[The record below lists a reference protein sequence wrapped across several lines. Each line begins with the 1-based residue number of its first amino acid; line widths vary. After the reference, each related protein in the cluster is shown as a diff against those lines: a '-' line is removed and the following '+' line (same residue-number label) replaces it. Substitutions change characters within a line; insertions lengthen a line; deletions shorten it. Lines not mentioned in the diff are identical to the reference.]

1 MTKKKIFSISL
12 LILLTGAALAIYF
25 YFRPPRTLG
34 EIVGSQFMKPDH
46 IFILNGG
53 TGDRRELKDSERTD
67 MLELLQKA
75 EIQNIESIGAFE
87 GSTYIQLIKGNDK
100 FTLSIAGEYCFRTKD
115 PDDTNQMILYH
126 VDKDS
131 YQKIK
136 NLMGFLSN
144 MYTIFRVIAIFLI
157 LIMPIHEHGRDFDHP
172 TTSSI

>member
-34 EIVGSQFMKPDH
+34 DVAGHQFMKPDH

-53 TGDRRELKDSERTD
+53 TGERRELKNSERTEI
-67 MLELLQKA
+67 LGLLQKA
-75 EIQNIESIGAFE
+75 EIQNIESIGAFD
-87 GSTYIQLIKGNDK
+87 GSTYIQLMKDNDR
-100 FTLSIAGEYCFRTKD
+100 FTLSIAGEYCFRTKN

-136 NLMGFLSN
+136 NLMGFWQEDQSN
-144 MYTIFRVIAIFLI
+144 TPLQSNGA
-157 LIMPIHEHGRDFDHP
+157 
-172 TTSSI
+172 